1 MAEKNPD
8 ERGALWEK
16 TSARGMYMTGMIDGQ
31 PVVLFRNDRKAPGS
45 KQPDWRVLK
54 SKPKDDAAMKP
65 PVNDNEWQ

>member
-16 TSARGMYMTGMIDGQ
+16 TGPRGAYMTGLIDGE
-31 PVVLFRNDRKAPGS
+31 PVVLFRNDKKAPGS

-54 SKPKDDAAMKP
+54 SRPKHDAAAKP
-65 PVNDNEWQ
+65 TVNDTEWQ